1 MGSFFYWY
9 SLCHSDRKYPLKCI
23 SVINRDGWLDEV
35 PGEFYPVCGFFL
47 FDSLCS
53 AKNFPYRIFR
63 FLARIKKSCAEMIF
77 KKPEHSQGFYPAASA
92 SQTASQKKHSLQ
104 KRYHV
109 IIVFIAGAK
118 REDRYIHSL
127 TFITGYCIF

>member
-9 SLCHSDRKYPLKCI
+9 SLCHCDREYPLKCI
-23 SVINRDGWLDEV
+23 SVINRNGWLDEV

-47 FDSLCS
+47 FVSLCS

-77 KKPEHSQGFYPAASA
+77 KKPEHSQGFTLLLLLPKPPHKKNNTSKRGITSSLFL
-92 SQTASQKKHSLQ
+92 SQE
-104 KRYHV
+104 RNE
-109 IIVFIAGAK
+109 
-118 REDRYIHSL
+118 R
-127 TFITGYCIF
+127 TGIFNP